1 MPIVVRSLRIL
12 ARLFCSF
19 RRCAGLS
26 LRAFCRKHRLDPGQ
40 YARLESGRWTPSRL
54 ATLEKY
60 AVAVGFRRES
70 SEWRSL
76 VGAWAID
83 RLRQLPEYRGMTLQ
97 AALAKLKGELPAH
110 RTDADLLESLYQ
122 RIGKRPGGPSELP
135 PLKRI
140 VP

>member
-1 MPIVVRSLRIL
+1 MSIVVRQVLVL

-26 LRAFCRKHRLDPGQ
+26 LRAFCRKHGLDRAQ

-70 SEWRSL
+70 HDWQGL
-76 VGAWAID
+76 MGAWTID
-83 RLRQLPEYRGMTLQ
+83 RLRQLPEYQGMTLQ
-97 AALAKLKGELPAH
+97 AAIAKLKGESPSL

-135 PLKRI
+135 SLKRI